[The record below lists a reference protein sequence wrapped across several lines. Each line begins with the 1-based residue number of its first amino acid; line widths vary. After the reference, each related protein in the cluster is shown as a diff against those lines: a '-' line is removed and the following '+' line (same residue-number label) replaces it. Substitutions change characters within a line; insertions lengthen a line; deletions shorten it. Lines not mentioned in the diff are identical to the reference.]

1 MTSEARGKTS
11 TYRVASVD
19 DVPALAALRWEM
31 EAERR
36 DATLAA
42 ETYIAAYDTAIR
54 GEIERGTYRAWRA
67 ESGGEAVACVILVSW
82 AVPPHFDVLYRR
94 RGCVSSVY
102 CRPAF
107 RRQGIT
113 RRLMELL
120 IVHAREQSVG
130 RLVLWAS
137 DMGCPLYES
146 LGFIPSRGM
155 ELNL

>member
-1 MTSEARGKTS
+1 VTSEAGGETI
-11 TYRVASVD
+11 TYRMASID

-36 DATLAA
+36 DAALAPEA
-42 ETYIAAYDTAIR
+42 YIAAYDTAIR
-54 GEIERGTYRAWRA
+54 GEIEHGTYRAWLA
-67 ESGGEAVACVILVSW
+67 ESGGEAVACVVLVSW
-82 AVPPHFDVLYRR
+82 MMPPHFDALYRR
-94 RGCVSSVY
+94 RGSVSSVY

-120 IVHAREQSVG
+120 IAHAREQEVG

-137 DMGCPLYES
+137 DMGRPLYES
-146 LGFIPSRGM
+146 LGFLPSRSM